1 MPRYNVQH
9 PETKEWRCFS
19 SIVDDWVSDWM
30 KEEDYEHWRKFEY
43 GERNFVPVRQANQM
57 TLEEAE
63 AAINL
68 RKENEGEE

>member
-30 KEEDYEHWRKFEY
+30 DEKRYEEWRMWQY
-43 GERNFVPVRQANQM
+43 GITCGTVHEANQM
-57 TLEEAE
+57 TLEDAE
-63 AAINL
+63 SRIEL
-68 RKENEGEE
+68 RKENEREEA